1 MRFKKFTALALAVVT
16 AASVAMTGCGSR
28 IDEDAVVATLGDK
41 EISLGLANFMAQYT
55 AVSYD
60 SYITMGYAKENMWS
74 QDLSGNGKTMQDNVK
89 DGILTQ
95 IQTNYLLEDHMK
107 DYGVEITDESFL
119 ILILRHSS
127 SWMITVR
134 KQSDHGCQERIRSR
148 NASTEPDSEE
158 DA

>member
-89 DGILTQ
+89 DGILTELKANNLSDDY
-95 IQTNYLLEDHMK
+95 TNA
-107 DYGVEITDESFL
+107 YGEQRGS
-119 ILILRHSS
+119 
-127 SWMITVR
+127 
-134 KQSDHGCQERIRSR
+134 
-148 NASTEPDSEE
+148 
-158 DA
+158 

>member
-107 DYGVEITDESFL
+107 TMV
-119 ILILRHSS
+119 
-127 SWMITVR
+127 W
-134 KQSDHGCQERIRSR
+134 K
-148 NASTEPDSEE
+148 
-158 DA
+158 

>member
-1 MRFKKFTALALAVVT
+1 
-16 AASVAMTGCGSR
+16 
-28 IDEDAVVATLGDK
+28 
-41 EISLGLANFMAQYT
+41 MAQYT

-107 DYGVEITDESFL
+107 DYGVEITDEELSDIDTAAQQFMDDNSKEA
-119 ILILRHSS
+119 IRTMGAKKEYVATTASS
-127 SWMITVR
+127 SILLPHPVIATEAAVTTA
-134 KQSDHGCQERIRSR
+134 
-148 NASTEPDSEE
+148 NASAVNFLNLISRSSKIFIIVLL
-158 DA
+158 

>member
-107 DYGVEITDESFL
+107 DYGVEIRMRSFL
-119 ILILRHSS
+119 ILILQHSS
-127 SWMITVR
+127 SWMTTVR
-134 KQSDHGCQERIRSR
+134 KQSGPWVPRK
-148 NASTEPDSEE
+148 NM
-158 DA
+158 

>member
-107 DYGVEITDESFL
+107 DYGVEITDEEL
-119 ILILRHSS
+119 
-127 SWMITVR
+127 
-134 KQSDHGCQERIRSR
+134 SDIDTAAQQFMDDNSKEAIRTMG
-148 NASTEPDSEE
+148 AKKEYVAEM
-158 DA
+158 

>member
-1 MRFKKFTALALAVVT
+1 MHWRVVT

-107 DYGVEITDESFL
+107 DYGVEITDEELL
-119 ILILRHSS
+119 ILILQHSS
-127 SWMITVR
+127 SWMTIAR
-134 KQSDHGCQERIRSR
+134 KQSRPWVPRK
-148 NASTEPDSEE
+148 NM
-158 DA
+158 

>member
-89 DGILTQ
+89 DP
-95 IQTNYLLEDHMK
+95 D
-107 DYGVEITDESFL
+107 TD
-119 ILILRHSS
+119 
-127 SWMITVR
+127 
-134 KQSDHGCQERIRSR
+134 SDQLSLGRPYERLWCG
-148 NASTEPDSEE
+148 NNG
-158 DA
+158 